1 MEPISVFCNV
11 RPSIVDT
18 WTNVNS
24 FILPF
29 NTLTPESPIT
39 AHVQKY
45 YRYLFFIFML
55 KWKLNMHLWLFS
67 LKISYLPVN
76 GFLSLELVFR
86 KTWFTKIYCALCLLL
101 WFLQIFKFWIGMHY
115 TLVPMGWHDGPK
127 CSDTNKKEN
136 RTEKEK

>member
-29 NTLTPESPIT
+29 NTLTPDSPIT

-45 YRYLFFIFML
+45 YQYIFFIFML
-55 KWKLNMHLWLFS
+55 KWKLNMHLSLFS
-67 LKISYLPVN
+67 LKISYLN
-76 GFLSLELVFR
+76 GLLSLELVFR
-86 KTWFTKIYCALCLLL
+86 KTWFIKIYCALCLLF